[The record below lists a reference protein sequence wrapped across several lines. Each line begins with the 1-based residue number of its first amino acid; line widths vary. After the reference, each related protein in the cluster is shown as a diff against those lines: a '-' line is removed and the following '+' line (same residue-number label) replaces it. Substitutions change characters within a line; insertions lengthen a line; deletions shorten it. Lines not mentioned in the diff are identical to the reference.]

1 MYLAEKA
8 SLKGMNSAMA
18 AIIQFETQAVT
29 KLLNNCES
37 WIGVT
42 ENHIQRLQDIQN
54 KFLRRVL
61 IGTPKGMMELD
72 GQILMM
78 HLRIMQK
85 KLRLV
90 GKIMAKHD
98 VNPCKRME

>member
-61 IGTPKGMMELD
+61 VDPLTGTPKGMMEQD
-72 GQILMM
+72 VQILMM

-85 KLRLV
+85 KLL
-90 GKIMAKHD
+90 GSFFHISL
-98 VNPCKRME
+98 